1 MPIALLGLWYNVT
14 FDWTDAAGGSDSQT
28 SFGVL
33 ADNIADDPADIL
45 TEAVLAAVDNIWWPA
60 DVALE
65 VASITNGFTA
75 NSFASGVAGAAGTSL
90 PFNSAILVRKTVPTL
105 PQRRW
110 GRNFYPGAQPAG
122 VNVSGN
128 LTSGYQSDLQ
138 ANFDGFLT
146 DLEGSAHIANM
157 IQFTAPATGGGA
169 RDYELV
175 TALNVT
181 GKVGTLRRRIRR

>member
-1 MPIALLGLWYNVT
+1 MAIAALGEWWNIV
-14 FDWTDAAGGSDSQT
+14 FDWTDANGGSDSQT

-33 ADNIADDPADIL
+33 SDPIDPDLDDVL
-45 TEAVLAAVDNIWWPA
+45 TEAVLAATTNKWWPA

-65 VASITNGFTA
+65 VASISNGFSSF
-75 NSFASGVAGAAGTSL
+75 SFASGVTGSGGTSL

-105 PQRRW
+105 AQRRW

-128 LTSGYQSDLQ
+128 LTSGYRSDLQ
-138 ANFDGFLT
+138 ANFNGFLAA
-146 DLEGSAHIANM
+146 LVASAHIVGM
-157 IQFTAPATGGGA
+157 VQFTAPAAEFGS
-169 RDYELV
+169 RSYEV
-175 TALNVT
+175 VSALSVT